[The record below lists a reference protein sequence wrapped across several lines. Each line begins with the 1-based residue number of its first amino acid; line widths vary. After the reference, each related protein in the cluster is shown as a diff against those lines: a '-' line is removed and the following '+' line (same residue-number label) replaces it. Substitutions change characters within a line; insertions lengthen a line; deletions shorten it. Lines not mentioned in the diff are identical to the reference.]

1 LIKMFEKVLIA
12 NRGEIAVRILR
23 ACKDLGIQTVAV
35 YSTADKEAMH
45 VKMADE
51 SVCIGPSQSKE
62 SYLNIPSIIAACEIS
77 GADAV
82 HPGYGF
88 LSENSSFVEKLN
100 AHNISFIGPSSNH
113 IKTMGDKIL
122 AKKTAEEYG
131 IPVIPGSDGEVK
143 NLEEAT
149 RTGEKIGYPII
160 IKASAGGGGRGMV
173 VVHNADDLEASIKK
187 AKTEADKSFDND
199 TIYIEKYL
207 QNPKHIEIQII
218 GDNFGN
224 MIHLGERDCSMQ
236 RRNQKLLEETPSKVI
251 DSKTRNYIGELT
263 VNALT
268 KIGYSGVGTVEYLY
282 EDNKFYFMEMNT
294 RLQVEHPVTEEIT
307 NFDLVKEQIL
317 VAANQKLFKKQSEI
331 KFFGHSIECRINAE
345 DPVNF
350 IPSPGK
356 IINFHA
362 PGGPGIRV
370 DSGCYSGIT
379 IPPYYDS
386 MIAKL
391 IVFGEDRDSCL
402 ARLERALGEFVI
414 EGIKTTIPF
423 YLDIIKE
430 EEFLNGTYDIHW
442 VENHM
447 KNKQ

>member
-1 LIKMFEKVLIA
+1 MFEKILIA

-23 ACKDLGIQTVAV
+23 ACKDLGIQTVSV
-35 YSTADKEAMH
+35 YSTADKDAMH

-51 SVCIGPSQSKE
+51 SVCIGPPQSKE
-62 SYLNIPSIIAACEIS
+62 SYLNIPSIIAACEVS
-77 GADAV
+77 GAEAV

-88 LSENSSFVEKLN
+88 LSENASFVEKLS
-100 AHNISFIGPSSNH
+100 AHNIDFIGPKADH

-131 IPVIPGSDGEVK
+131 LPVIPGSNGEVK
-143 NLEEAT
+143 NYEDA
-149 RTGEKIGYPII
+149 KSIAKSIGYPII

-173 VVHNADDLEASIKK
+173 VVYNEKELEDSIKK

-199 TIYIEKYL
+199 TVYIEKYL
-207 QNPKHIEIQII
+207 KNPKHIEIQII

-236 RRNQKLLEETPSKVI
+236 RRNQKLLEETPSKII
-251 DSKTRNYIGELT
+251 DQKTRDYIGNLT
-263 VNALT
+263 VEALK
-268 KIGYSGVGTVEYLY
+268 KIKYSGAGTVEYLY
-282 EDNKFYFMEMNT
+282 ENNKFYFMEMNT

-307 NFDLVKEQIL
+307 KFDLVKEQIR
-317 VAANQKLFKKQSEI
+317 VAYNLKLSKNQNEI
-331 KFFGHSIECRINAE
+331 NFNGHSIECRINAE
-345 DPVNF
+345 DSVSF
-350 IPSPGK
+350 MPSPGR

-362 PGGPGIRV
+362 PGGPGVRV
-370 DSGCYSGIT
+370 DSGCYSGII

-391 IVFGEDRDSCL
+391 IIYGEDRDTCI
-402 ARLERALGEFVI
+402 ARLKRALGEFVV

-423 YLDIIKE
+423 YQEILKE
-430 EEFLNGTYDIHW
+430 EEFLNGNYDIHW
-442 VENHM
+442 VENYM
-447 KNKQ
+447 ENKK

>member
-1 LIKMFEKVLIA
+1 MFEKVLIA

-143 NLEEAT
+143 DLEEAT

-317 VAANQKLFKKQSEI
+317 VAANQKLLKKQSEI

-356 IINFHA
+356 IINFHT

>member
-1 LIKMFEKVLIA
+1 MFEKVLIA

-35 YSTADKEAMH
+35 YSTADEEAMH

-143 NLEEAT
+143 DLEEAT
-149 RTGEKIGYPII
+149 QTGEKIGYPII

-317 VAANQKLFKKQSEI
+317 VAANQKLLKKQSEI

-356 IINFHA
+356 IINFHT
-362 PGGPGIRV
+362 PGGPGVRV

-402 ARLERALGEFVI
+402 ARLERALDEFVV

>member
-1 LIKMFEKVLIA
+1 MFKKILIA

-143 NLEEAT
+143 GLEEAT

-317 VAANQKLFKKQSEI
+317 VAANQKLLKKQSEI

-356 IINFHA
+356 IINFHT

-430 EEFLNGTYDIHW
+430 EEFLKGTYDIHW

-447 KNKQ
+447 KNKK

>member
-1 LIKMFEKVLIA
+1 MFEKVLIA

-143 NLEEAT
+143 DLEEAT
-149 RTGEKIGYPII
+149 QTGEKIGYPII

-207 QNPKHIEIQII
+207 QHPKHIEIQII

-317 VAANQKLFKKQSEI
+317 VAANQKLLKKQSEI

-356 IINFHA
+356 IIYFHT
-362 PGGPGIRV
+362 PGGPGVRV

-402 ARLERALGEFVI
+402 ARLERALGEFVV

>member
-1 LIKMFEKVLIA
+1 MFEKVLIA

-35 YSTADKEAMH
+35 YSTADEEAMH

-122 AKKTAEEYG
+122 AKKTAKEYG

-143 NLEEAT
+143 DLEEAT

-317 VAANQKLFKKQSEI
+317 VAANQKLLKKQSEI

-356 IINFHA
+356 IINFHT

>member
-1 LIKMFEKVLIA
+1 MFEKILIA

-23 ACKDLGIQTVAV
+23 ACKDLGIQTVSV
-35 YSTADKEAMH
+35 YSTADKDAMH

-51 SVCIGPSQSKE
+51 SVCIGPPQSKE
-62 SYLNIPSIIAACEIS
+62 SYLNIPSIIAACEVS
-77 GADAV
+77 GAEAV

-88 LSENSSFVEKLN
+88 LSENASFVEKLS
-100 AHNISFIGPSSNH
+100 AHNIDFIGPKADH

-122 AKKTAEEYG
+122 AKKTAEKYG
-131 IPVIPGSDGEVK
+131 LPVIPGSNGEVK
-143 NLEEAT
+143 NHEDA
-149 RTGEKIGYPII
+149 RFIAKSIGYPII

-173 VVHNADDLEASIKK
+173 VVYNEKDLEESIKK

-199 TIYIEKYL
+199 TVYIEKYL
-207 QNPKHIEIQII
+207 KNPKHIEIQII
-218 GDNFGN
+218 GDNSGN

-236 RRNQKLLEETPSKVI
+236 RRNQKLLEETPSKII
-251 DSKTRNYIGELT
+251 DQKTRDYIGNLT
-263 VNALT
+263 VESLK
-268 KIGYSGVGTVEYLY
+268 KIKYVGAGTVEYLY
-282 EDNKFYFMEMNT
+282 ENNEFYFMEMNT

-307 NFDLVKEQIL
+307 KFDLVKEQIRIAYNSKL
-317 VAANQKLFKKQSEI
+317 SKNQNEI
-331 KFFGHSIECRINAE
+331 KFTGHSIECRINAE
-345 DPVNF
+345 DPVSF
-350 IPSPGK
+350 MPSPGK

-362 PGGPGIRV
+362 PGGPGVRV

-391 IVFGEDRDSCL
+391 IIYGEDRDACI

-423 YLDIIKE
+423 YQEILKE
-430 EEFLNGTYDIHW
+430 EEFLNGNYDIHW
-442 VENHM
+442 VENYM
-447 KNKQ
+447 KNKK

>member
-1 LIKMFEKVLIA
+1 MFEKVLIA

-143 NLEEAT
+143 DLEEAT

-173 VVHNADDLEASIKK
+173 VVHNVDDLEASIKK

-317 VAANQKLFKKQSEI
+317 VAANQKLLKKQSEI

-356 IINFHA
+356 IINFHT
-362 PGGPGIRV
+362 PGGPGVRV

-402 ARLERALGEFVI
+402 ARLERALGEFVV

>member
-1 LIKMFEKVLIA
+1 MFEKVLIA

-143 NLEEAT
+143 DLEEAT
-149 RTGEKIGYPII
+149 QTGEKIGYPII

-251 DSKTRNYIGELT
+251 DNKTRNYIGELT

-317 VAANQKLFKKQSEI
+317 VAANQKLLKKQSEI

-356 IINFHA
+356 IINFHT

>member
-1 LIKMFEKVLIA
+1 MFQKILIA
-12 NRGEIAVRILR
+12 NRGEIAIRILR
-23 ACKDLGIQTVAV
+23 ACKDLGIETVAV
-35 YSTADKEAMH
+35 YSTADKDAMH

-51 SVCIGPSQSKE
+51 SVCIGPPQSKN

-88 LSENSSFVEKLN
+88 LSENASFVEKLN
-100 AHNISFIGPSSNH
+100 AHHIFFIGPSANH

-122 AKKTAEEYG
+122 AKKTAEKYG
-131 IPVIPGSDGEVK
+131 LPVIPGSDGEVRDIA
-143 NLEEAT
+143 EAKKIS
-149 RTGEKIGYPII
+149 ENIGYPII
-160 IKASAGGGGRGMV
+160 IKASAGGGDRGMV
-173 VVHNADDLEASIKK
+173 VVHNVNDLEASIKK
-187 AKTEADKSFDND
+187 AKNEADKSFDND
-199 TIYIEKYL
+199 TVYLEKYL

-251 DSKTRNYIGELT
+251 DQKTREHIGDLT
-263 VNALT
+263 VNALS
-268 KIGYSGVGTVEYLY
+268 KIGYTGVGTIEYLY
-282 EDNKFYFMEMNT
+282 ENNEFYFMEMNT

-317 VAANQKLFKKQSEI
+317 VAYNNKLIKKQNDI
-331 KFFGHSIECRINAE
+331 KFFGHSIVCRINAE

-356 IINFHA
+356 IVNFHT

-391 IVFGEDRDSCL
+391 IVFGDSRESCL
-402 ARLERALGEFVI
+402 ARLERALGEFVV

-423 YLDIIKE
+423 YLNIIKE
-430 EEFLNGTYDIHW
+430 KEFLDGTYDIHW
-442 VENHM
+442 VEEHM
-447 KNKQ
+447 KRK

>member
-1 LIKMFEKVLIA
+1 MFEKILIA

-23 ACKDLGIQTVAV
+23 ACKDLGIQTVSV
-35 YSTADKEAMH
+35 YSTADKDAMH

-51 SVCIGPSQSKE
+51 SVCIGPPQSKE
-62 SYLNIPSIIAACEIS
+62 SYLNIPSIIAACEVS
-77 GADAV
+77 GAEAV

-88 LSENSSFVEKLN
+88 LSENASFVEKLS
-100 AHNISFIGPSSNH
+100 AHNIDFIGPKADH

-122 AKKTAEEYG
+122 AKKTAEKYG
-131 IPVIPGSDGEVK
+131 LPVIPGSNGEVK
-143 NLEEAT
+143 NYEDA
-149 RTGEKIGYPII
+149 KSIAKSIGYPII

-173 VVHNADDLEASIKK
+173 VVYNEKELEDSIKK

-199 TIYIEKYL
+199 TVYIEKYL
-207 QNPKHIEIQII
+207 KNPKHIEIQII

-236 RRNQKLLEETPSKVI
+236 RRNQKLLEETPSKI
-251 DSKTRNYIGELT
+251 INQKTRDYIGNLT
-263 VNALT
+263 VEALK
-268 KIGYSGVGTVEYLY
+268 KIQYSGAGTVEYLY
-282 EDNKFYFMEMNT
+282 ENNEFYFMEMNT

-307 NFDLVKEQIL
+307 KFDLVKEQIR
-317 VAANQKLFKKQSEI
+317 VAYNSKLSKNQNEI
-331 KFFGHSIECRINAE
+331 KFSGHSIECRVNAE
-345 DPVNF
+345 DPVSF
-350 IPSPGK
+350 MPSPGK

-362 PGGPGIRV
+362 PGGPGVRV

-391 IVFGEDRDSCL
+391 IIYGEDRDTCI
-402 ARLERALGEFVI
+402 ARLKRALGEFVV

-423 YLDIIKE
+423 YQEILKE
-430 EEFLNGTYDIHW
+430 EEFLKGNYDIHW
-442 VENHM
+442 VENYM
-447 KNKQ
+447 ENKK

>member
-1 LIKMFEKVLIA
+1 MFEKVLIA

-149 RTGEKIGYPII
+149 QTGENIGYPII

-251 DSKTRNYIGELT
+251 DNKTRNYIGELT

-317 VAANQKLFKKQSEI
+317 VAANQKLLKKQSEI

-356 IINFHA
+356 IINFHT
-362 PGGPGIRV
+362 PGGPGVRV

-402 ARLERALGEFVI
+402 ARLERALGEFVV

>member
-1 LIKMFEKVLIA
+1 MFEKVLIA

-35 YSTADKEAMH
+35 YSTADKESMH

-149 RTGEKIGYPII
+149 QTGENIGYPII

-251 DSKTRNYIGELT
+251 DNKTRNYIGELT

-317 VAANQKLFKKQSEI
+317 VAANQKLLKKQSEI

-356 IINFHA
+356 IINFHT
-362 PGGPGIRV
+362 PGGPGVRV

-402 ARLERALGEFVI
+402 ARLERALGEFVV